1 MKQKYTGRA
10 EFLERIKKP
19 ECPSIAVL
27 AEELNIPKTTLYAWS
42 YSDKKRSAQ
51 AGMKKKKS
59 NRTPI
64 KKFSLLAASD
74 GLKGKELQEFC
85 NTNGVSL
92 EELLSWRDLALGAI
106 EHSESGA
113 VVSKKQHEFEMKKV
127 ESDLKRKNEALA
139 EAAALLVLQKKTSD
153 IFRDEK

>member
-1 MKQKYTGRA
+1 MKQIYTGRA

-27 AEELNIPKTTLYAWS
+27 SEELNIPKTTLYAWS
-42 YSDKKRSAQ
+42 YSGKKRSAQ

-59 NRTPI
+59 NRSPI
-64 KKFSLLAASD
+64 KKFSLLAGSD
-74 GLKGKELQEFC
+74 GLKGKELNDFC
-85 NTNGVSL
+85 NSNGVSL

-113 VVSKKQHEFEMKKV
+113 VVSKKQHDLEMKNV

-153 IFRDEK
+153 LFRDEK

>member
-1 MKQKYTGRA
+1 MKQKYTGKV
-10 EFLERIKKP
+10 EFLKRIKKP

-27 AEELNIPKTTLYAWS
+27 SEELNIPKTTLYAWS

-59 NRTPI
+59 NRSPI
-64 KKFSLLAASD
+64 KKFSLLATCN
-74 GLKGKELQEFC
+74 GLKGKELQDFC
-85 NTNGVSL
+85 NINGVSL

-113 VVSKKQHEFEMKKV
+113 VVSKKRHDIEMKNV
-127 ESDLKRKNEALA
+127 QRDLKRKNEALA

-153 IFRDEK
+153 LFRDEK